1 MWHCNIMI
9 NLEKEI
15 YLKIIFLLSFTILLT
30 AYAIQ
35 YLLGYQPCNLC
46 IIERIPYFISLIIII
61 LNYKYKTNHVF
72 FSILLLLIFS
82 FSFLI
87 SLYHIGIEQA
97 LIKESNVCGSNNVG
111 LTTKESIL
119 KSLQNMNISCKDVA
133 FKIFGLSLTTYN
145 MIISLLMLIISLK
158 IYLISNEEKK

>member
-1 MWHCNIMI
+1 M
-9 NLEKEI
+9 
-15 YLKIIFLLSFTILLT
+15 
-30 AYAIQ
+30 
-35 YLLGYQPCNLC
+35 
-46 IIERIPYFISLIIII
+46 
-61 LNYKYKTNHVF
+61 
-72 FSILLLLIFS
+72 
-82 FSFLI
+82 I